1 MNLVNSENM
10 HDGCNLLHLFLH
22 SKTFFCEEAPD
33 ERGSFFFFRLQ
44 EYKRIGISLVEVY
57 ERVGN
62 LSFQYVKMLK
72 GLTNAFHGCENS
84 RKRSAF
90 VIYSHLKDSAF
101 TAVNRDAKF

>member
-22 SKTFFCEEAPD
+22 SKTFFCEEVPD
-33 ERGSFFFFRLQ
+33 ERGSFFFCRLQ

-72 GLTNAFHGCENS
+72 GLTNAFHGFEKFKKKFWFCDLFTF
-84 RKRSAF
+84 KRF
-90 VIYSHLKDSAF
+90 CIYSS
-101 TAVNRDAKF
+101 